1 MRSQWLYHSLLWWE
15 WPRCCEDSPYMTNRA
30 KTILSCQAKRN
41 LLLYRML
48 AMSLSSVSSSSLSVW
63 SSLSTISVLVDRINA
78 LCSSLV
84 NALSYS
90 FDKVS
95 IYGISAVQGLVSW
108 SKHLFA
114 DWMVRQLQKINTLID
129 ELSTHSEAK
138 TEDTKNLLNLW
149 TIEFQT
155 KVASDSYVARE
166 YGWLIEQIIQKM
178 TRIAY
183 C

>member
-1 MRSQWLYHSLLWWE
+1 M
-15 WPRCCEDSPYMTNRA
+15 D
-30 KTILSCQAKRN
+30 K
-41 LLLYRML
+41 
-48 AMSLSSVSSSSLSVW
+48 
-63 SSLSTISVLVDRINA
+63 INA
-78 LCSSLV
+78 LCTSLI

-95 IYGISAVQGLVSW
+95 IYGISAVQGLISW

-114 DWMVRQLQKINTLID
+114 DWMVRQLQKIDTLLD
-129 ELSTHSEAK
+129 ELATHTEAK
-138 TEDTKNLLNLW
+138 TEDMKKLLNLW

-155 KVASDSYVARE
+155 KLASDAYVSRE